1 MKYLIL
7 LLSSA
12 FINNVVLTQLLGIA
26 PMMTGTRKVDSALKL
41 SLVVAI
47 VLILSTI
54 TNYLI
59 EEYILYPFQ
68 IQYLQILFFVL
79 IVLIIG
85 HLVQIV
91 LIKIPGLIEQF
102 EENFFV
108 LLVSNS
114 TILGTSLIVIKKHVN
129 FLESAVIGLGSA
141 LGYVLIMIIFA
152 AIQEQLRLEPL
163 PKNMQ
168 GYPILLIIA
177 GILAMA
183 FIGFK

>member
-1 MKYLIL
+1 
-7 LLSSA
+7 
-12 FINNVVLTQLLGIA
+12 
-26 PMMTGTRKVDSALKL
+26 
-41 SLVVAI
+41 
-47 VLILSTI
+47 
-54 TNYLI
+54 
-59 EEYILYPFQ
+59 
-68 IQYLQILFFVL
+68 
-79 IVLIIG
+79 
-85 HLVQIV
+85 LVQIV